1 MKLPRGL
8 RNNNPLNIK
17 IGNDWVGE
25 RENSDGVFEEFRTI
39 EYGYRAAFILLRRY
53 INHYK
58 RDTIRKIVD
67 SWAPDGRRFQD
78 AYMHSV
84 SKWTAIDIDFKIDFS
99 DKSIMCAIVQG
110 MARVENGMDV
120 DIKPI
125 QAGYDMAT
133 IGCKGN
139 PV

>member
-25 RENSDGVFEEFRTI
+25 RENKDGVFEEFETI
-39 EYGYRAAFILLRRY
+39 EYGYRAAFIILRKY
-53 INHYK
+53 INKYG
-58 RDTIRKIVD
+58 RNTIHKIVD

-84 SKWTAIDIDFKIDFS
+84 SQWCALDVDAPIRYS
-99 DKSIMCAIVQG
+99 DKKTMCAIVQG
-110 MARVENGMDV
+110 MARVENGVPVEM
-120 DIKPI
+120 KPI
-125 QAGYDMAT
+125 ELGYEMA
-133 IGCKGN
+133 K
-139 PV
+139 